1 MIPARLPSWTANVW
15 SARPGAPSALRLDAR
30 RSRNLGLSCR
40 GSRVYFSRCHD
51 PCGPPGWWPQADTA
65 ATAPVSQTCP
75 GLAVSLAGAN
85 PISGL
90 VAFAV
95 FSILIAWSI
104 CCTRHALLRAALHLP
119 NLTPPAPD
127 PGHPGRSLDDF
138 RIADA
143 ARLRG
148 QRRCKNQ
155 PGNSEAARD
164 HEPLASCHSRQS
176 A

>member
-1 MIPARLPSWTANVW
+1 
-15 SARPGAPSALRLDAR
+15 
-30 RSRNLGLSCR
+30 
-40 GSRVYFSRCHD
+40 
-51 PCGPPGWWPQADTA
+51 
-65 ATAPVSQTCP
+65 
-75 GLAVSLAGAN
+75 LAVSLAGAN

-138 RIADA
+138 RIAA
-143 ARLRG
+143 TVSALPFRLAVELGRG
-148 QRRCKNQ
+148 QEPTRTCE
-155 PGNSEAARD
+155 GRD
-164 HEPLASCHSRQS
+164 SCADISPLECADNRYFVFFL
-176 A
+176 